1 MHRLFQVSP
10 QSEVLGFTVD
20 KYEISRNGQETY
32 INSFHILSNNDR
44 EVERFIDSQV
54 KYGKVYEYKI
64 NRVVAIVGNKYAYLD
79 PGDPLDEKQ
88 KKKEY

>member
-1 MHRLFQVSP
+1 M
-10 QSEVLGFTVD
+10 
-20 KYEISRNGQETY
+20 KYLETEKESY

-79 PGDPLDEKQ
+79 PGVRRTEND
-88 KKKEY
+88 KKKEDQTKQEPKIQTLDRSLEL